1 MGHLRRGRNHAM
13 SRDHETGRPPII
25 EPEIIPPDRRDGR
38 STYRSRTWIA
48 DGARGSQ
55 RIYVAKLGPFGAI
68 SAALFALLLG
78 AFLIGT
84 LAIGAIVA
92 FAMIAGLLRRL
103 ARPQR

>member
-1 MGHLRRGRNHAM
+1 M
-13 SRDHETGRPPII
+13 SRDHETARPPII

-48 DGARGSQ
+48 DGVRGSQ
-55 RIYVAKLGPFGAI
+55 RVYVAKLGPFGAI
-68 SAALFALLLG
+68 LLALMIGAVSAALFALLLG

-92 FAMIAGLLRRL
+92 FAMMAGLLRRF